1 MLKGSDNP
9 EAEKMERD
17 RKDRPKGVE
26 TPGQRFGRLIT
37 QAVTH
42 TLAMQDNARDPSSE
56 TYIRAQEGLA
66 AVHDEFRT
74 RCLRG
79 NGFDG
84 MLQCLFDMRVTDRL
98 IAIHEDRRDRRR
110 AEKLAEVLAE
120 KRNGIKGD
128 WPIIRTEFPGQFEEA
143 DYEHQ
148 ATLGDPPAVD
158 IVNFGNHHP
167 RKKTSD

>member
-1 MLKGSDNP
+1 
-9 EAEKMERD
+9 MERD

-26 TPGQRFGRLIT
+26 TPGERFGRLIT

-42 TLAMQDNARDPSSE
+42 TLAMQDNARDPLGE
-56 TYIRAQEGLA
+56 VYTRAQEGLA

-79 NGFDG
+79 NEFDG
-84 MLQCLFDMRVTDRL
+84 MLQGLFDMRVTDRL

-120 KRNGIKGD
+120 RRNDIKGD
-128 WPIIRTEFPGQFEEA
+128 WPIVRTEFPGQYEEP
-143 DYEHQ
+143 DYDHQ
-148 ATLGDPPAVD
+148 AQLGDPPVVD
-158 IVNFGNHHP
+158 VVKFGQKEEN
-167 RKKTSD
+167 R